1 MHAGKCAYT
10 ASKHRPEEWH
20 GSDPDEW
27 GLDAAAS
34 NGGLGIEEWEC
45 PHPRWKTRR
54 GTNGTAFFIPIPKT
68 SPKSET
74 RPRRFATRS
83 R

>member
-45 PHPRWKTRR
+45 PHPPMENT
-54 GTNGTAFFIPIPKT
+54 
-68 SPKSET
+68 
-74 RPRRFATRS
+74 
-83 R
+83 